1 MKKVSNATI
10 KCNWCGK
17 DVVIAL
23 AKYFSNIG
31 RFYHSDC
38 WDEKLDERKP
48 SDK

>member
-1 MKKVSNATI
+1 MKDQNHTT

-17 DVVIAL
+17 DVVMAL

-31 RFYHSDC
+31 RFYHRDC
-38 WDEKLDERKP
+38 WDEKQEEGKP